1 MKTPLMLRQ
10 CALYVFALS
19 YFPSISAQDLPATLR
34 ENNDSH
40 YSNPR
45 IEGAGTHSITY
56 HLPATISTEKADSI
70 RTYIGGLNGIQ
81 QVFVDESNS
90 LIQLTFS
97 GETSTEN
104 VYYLFQRI
112 ELLFLSTN
120 KKRTL

>member
-10 CALYVFALS
+10 CALYVFAMT
-19 YFPSISAQDLPATLR
+19 YFPSVYAQDLPVTPR

-56 HLPATISTEKADSI
+56 HLPATISPEKADSI
-70 RTYIGGLNGIQ
+70 RNYLNGLNGIQ
-81 QVFVDESNS
+81 HVFVDEANS

-104 VYYLFQRI
+104 VYHLFQRI